1 MVKQVVVQLVEDWKD
16 RISIQTLCKI
26 LDISRATYYRWKKES
41 LRIQSRH
48 QIESAIRELCMVNKF
63 RYGYRKITAI
73 LRKEQLINHKVVQ
86 RIMQK
91 YGWQCRVKVKKRK
104 QTGQPYYIA
113 PNALN
118 REFSADKPFVKLVTD
133 ITYLPFGGKTLY
145 LSSIL
150 DVFNS
155 EIIAYTI
162 GEKQDVS
169 LVLDT
174 LHQLPSLPESCILH
188 SDQGSVYTSA
198 AYQKA
203 VKAKGIIM
211 SMSRKGTPADN
222 APIESFHAT
231 LKAETF
237 YLEDL
242 TRTTTAIVD
251 QTVRDYI
258 TYYNNTR
265 IQLKLNNQSPIIYRR
280 LAG

>member
-1 MVKQVVVQLVEDWKD
+1 VVKQVIVDMFEQWKGKLT
-16 RISIQTLCKI
+16 IQKLCAI
-26 LDISRATYYRWKKES
+26 LEIPRATYYRWKKES
-41 LRIQSRH
+41 KRFHRSQQL
-48 QIESAIRELCMVNKF
+48 EEKIRELCIVNKY

-73 LRKEQLINHKVVQ
+73 LRNDQRINHKAVQ

-91 YGWQCRVKVKKRK
+91 YNWQCRVKVKKRK
-104 QTGQPYYIA
+104 QTGQPYFIA
-113 PNALN
+113 PNTLN
-118 REFSADKPFVKLVTD
+118 REFTAQKPFEKLVTD

-162 GEKQDVS
+162 RDSQDVS

-174 LHQLPSLPESCILH
+174 LEQLPTLPEGCLLH

-198 AYQKA
+198 AFQKA
-203 VKAKGIIM
+203 VKAKGITM

-222 APIESFHAT
+222 ATIESFHAT

-237 YLEDL
+237 YLDGL
-242 TRTTTAIVD
+242 TQTTTAIVD

-265 IQLKLNNQSPIIYRR
+265 IQLKLNNQSPINYRK
-280 LAG
+280 LVG